1 MTPNFKLVKPFD
13 NYSVAKEYA
22 KRRSEC
28 GLVALPDPKLF
39 TSPVPGN
46 YNSKPAAE
54 PRASLESQPINSIQ
68 SYEAES
74 MPPSTRLVAPLVRDP
89 VPLRSSTWPVTC
101 HRTSHPLRRI
111 GSVKRELSPDE
122 EPELTATQQP
132 RKKASYSSSS
142 STSADE
148 ASTTNMSEQTR
159 KKHRRQRTAFI
170 GGRSILTE

>member
-1 MTPNFKLVKPFD
+1 MTSNFKLVKPFD

-68 SYEAES
+68 SYES
-74 MPPSTRLVAPLVRDP
+74 MPPSTRRVAPLVGDP
-89 VPLRSSTWPVTC
+89 EPLRSSTWPVPC
-101 HRTSHPLRRI
+101 HRTLRRL
-111 GSVKRELSPDE
+111 GSVKRELYPDE
-122 EPELTATQQP
+122 EPEMTATQQP
-132 RKKASYSSSS
+132 RKKASCSSSS

-148 ASTTNMSEQTR
+148 TSNNSLSEKTR